1 MLVRSTG
8 EFREAGGSRALF
20 LGETGTTA
28 GLGNILTSTRPL
40 CPLSVV
46 SPGPPSCWT
55 GTGPRASATLW
66 QGAPNSSSDLD
77 GSGEEFPTPLHW
89 RRKRLGVLVVSVGFV
104 VGLTVQN
111 LQSMLGTVES
121 PGAPAPV
128 LQDIGEIDG
137 GFNVLMAGLDTR
149 EGQGEG
155 FEFVNTEV
163 NDVNLLVHISE
174 NREHALVVIFPRDL
188 LLDVPACSQPDGA
201 ESNPREIAA
210 AKRR

>member
-1 MLVRSTG
+1 
-8 EFREAGGSRALF
+8 
-20 LGETGTTA
+20 
-28 GLGNILTSTRPL
+28 
-40 CPLSVV
+40 
-46 SPGPPSCWT
+46 
-55 GTGPRASATLW
+55 
-66 QGAPNSSSDLD
+66 LD